1 MGWLT
6 SLITRLVTSMVA
18 RSAVT
23 LVVPFAAYILAEEV
37 HASGVIAVVVTAL
50 EMQRHSR
57 PQDAAERVTRTA
69 FWDVVELLVTGLAFG
84 LVGLEIRQ
92 VIHDEGSGRLRH
104 GRDAPRWSACSCS
117 PSGSPGWP

>member
-6 SLITRLVTSMVA
+6 ALITRLVVSMVA

-50 EMQRHSR
+50 EMQRHTR

-69 FWDVVELLVTGLAFG
+69 FWDVVELLVTGPGFRPG
-84 LVGLEIRQ
+84 
-92 VIHDEGSGRLRH
+92 GSGNQARH
-104 GRDAPRWSACSCS
+104 P
-117 PSGSPGWP
+117 